1 MGYEERACSREQRP
15 IPVCQTMF
23 NSRCSLGVTGLRPTG
38 PPFRVCKV
46 RRSASRIS
54 AQRFGALVD
63 CYRVYPSLRSI
74 SNTTTHRWGSRNGQ
88 TNPLRPKPI
97 EALRKPDTSAYQIRI
112 DVFLMKLRLLT
123 PRPTPKKTPEVFITE
138 FSSPLPC

>member
-1 MGYEERACSREQRP
+1 MGYEERGCSREQHFILICRTILSFPGGDRTGADRP
-15 IPVCQTMF
+15 AFPDMQGAPV
-23 NSRCSLGVTGLRPTG
+23 SLKNLFARR
-38 PPFRVCKV
+38 FR
-46 RRSASRIS
+46 
-54 AQRFGALVD
+54 ALVD
-63 CYRVYPSLRSI
+63 CYRVDPPLRSI
-74 SNTTTHRWGSRNGQ
+74 SSTTTHRWGSRNGQ